1 MKSTFVI
8 AALLGFA
15 AASQT
20 SYGIIPANQE
30 ALYLKMN
37 EAKSQSSSDS
47 TSDDDEDVQLAGEPV
62 DHSGE
67 WFNPGQ
73 SKMLGSG
80 GYVRVTTPRFAED
93 SDDVFTRSMI
103 ENYALEHKDFYG
115 APTGNF
121 YMTKA
126 TTLAAANEVLQ
137 THLGLHGAELA
148 KYLDT
153 YFDKAWS
160 HFDVNEAD
168 EVAVVRMSAFFHF
181 LLSDQYTQLG
191 VHG

>member
-67 WFNPGQ
+67 HFSPAQ

-93 SDDVFTRSMI
+93 SDDIFMRSMI
-103 ENYALEHKDFYG
+103 ENYALE
-115 APTGNF
+115 
-121 YMTKA
+121 
-126 TTLAAANEVLQ
+126 
-137 THLGLHGAELA
+137 

-153 YFDKAWS
+153 YFDKAWG

-168 EVAVVRMSAFFHF
+168 EVEVERMEQFFHF
-181 LLSDQYTQLG
+181 LLSDQYNQQG